1 MSQKIEIYDTTLR
14 DGAQTEGISFSVN
27 DKLKI
32 ISILDD
38 LKIDYIE
45 AGWPGANPK
54 DEEIFSILKNTELKH
69 STITAFG
76 CTRRPDTPAQEDK
89 ILNGLLEAGTKV
101 ITIFGKTW
109 DFHVEH
115 ALNTTLEENL
125 NMISESIKYL
135 KSKGKKVFFDAE
147 HFFDGYKHNP
157 NYAMLAVQTAIEAGA
172 ERIILCDTNGGCINT
187 EIYKI
192 THEACIKFPD
202 AKFGIHTHNDCDMAV
217 ANSVAALS
225 AGAMQIHGTI
235 NGYGERCGNA
245 NLCSVIPNIQLKMG
259 IDVIDDNIKNLTH
272 CAKKISEI
280 ANKNLYEHTPYV
292 GRSSF
297 THKAGIHASGVRKF
311 SSTYEHIHPEEIG
324 NTRRILVSDQSGI
337 ASLREKLKNLKL
349 GTTVEEKDLSK
360 IIEQIKERESTGMSF
375 EDADASFEIMLTE
388 VLGTKPKYFELMGF
402 RVITDTFHDA
412 MSDINSEASI
422 KIKVKDQIFHT
433 VSEGSG
439 PVNALDY
446 AVRKALLPLYPEI
459 DNFRLKD
466 FKVRILDGKDG
477 TAAKTRVHI
486 ESSNGYSVWDTV
498 GVSVNIVEA
507 AYMAL
512 TDSITFGLLMQDV
525 ESRHRQSVKTL

>member
-1 MSQKIEIYDTTLR
+1 MNQKIEIYDTTLR
-14 DGAQTEGISFSVN
+14 EGSQAEGISFSVN

-38 LKIDYIE
+38 MQIDYIE

-54 DEEIFSILKNTELKH
+54 DVELFEILKTLPLKH
-69 STITAFG
+69 STIAAFG
-76 CTRRPDTPAQEDK
+76 CTRKPNTLPQEDK
-89 ILNGLLEAGTKV
+89 ILNGLLEADTKV

-125 NMISESIKYL
+125 NMISDSIKYL
-135 KSKGKKVFFDAE
+135 KSKGKRVFFDAE
-147 HFFDGYKHNP
+147 HFFDGYKNNP
-157 NYAMLAVQTAIEAGA
+157 EYAVKAIETAYKSGA
-172 ERIILCDTNGGCINT
+172 ERIIFCDTNGGCINT

-192 THEACIKFPD
+192 SHEMCKKFPD
-202 AKFGIHTHNDCDMAV
+202 AKFGIHTHNDSDMAV
-217 ANSVAALS
+217 ANAIAAMS
-225 AGAMQIHGTI
+225 AGVFQIQGTF

-245 NLCSVIPNIQLKMG
+245 NLCSVIPTIQLKMG
-259 IDVIDDNIKNLTH
+259 IDIIGDNIKKLTH
-272 CAKKISEI
+272 TAKKISEI

-297 THKAGIHASGVRKF
+297 SHKAGIHASGVRKF
-311 SSTYEHIHPEEIG
+311 SSTYEHVPPEAIG
-324 NTRRILVSDQSGI
+324 NTRKILVSDQSGI
-337 ASLREKLKNLKL
+337 ATLREKIKNLKL
-349 GTTVEEKDLSK
+349 GTIVRDEDLPK
-360 IIEQIKERESTGMSF
+360 IIEEIKKRESDGMSF

-388 VLGTKPKYFELMGF
+388 VLGTRPKYFELMGF

-422 KIKVKDQIFHT
+422 KLKVGDEIFHT

-459 DNFRLKD
+459 KNFRLKD
-466 FKVRILDGKDG
+466 FKVRIIDGKDG

-486 ESSNGYSVWDTV
+486 ESTNGYSVWDTV

-507 AYMAL
+507 AYISL
-512 TDSITFGLLMQDV
+512 TESITFGLLMQDV
-525 ESRHRQSVKTL
+525 PSRHKQTASV